1 MRARAMS
8 TTIGNYVV
16 ETTEIPEEE
25 RDRFSSNRFKT
36 IAHRVDPES
45 GETKKTIFNRYHT
58 FEQASGIHYRIV
70 DRYTK
75 ITREESEVAERVDQK
90 KQFEA
95 PLQESI
101 VRLEELSRSEVIMQR
116 WRNKEDRR
124 DYLRAI
130 EKQIEIIRQLVGDFE
145 HA

>member
-1 MRARAMS
+1 MRARVLSA
-8 TTIGNYVV
+8 TIGNYVV

-25 RDRFSSNRFKT
+25 RDRFSSNRFQT

-58 FEQASGIHYRIV
+58 FEQASDMHYRIV
-70 DRYTK
+70 DRYTR
-75 ITREESEVAERVDQK
+75 ITREESGVTEGTDQK
-90 KQFEA
+90 RFEA

-116 WRNKEDRR
+116 WRNKEDRQ